1 MQSATNLINPLHHVH
16 LKNFH
21 QYVRA
26 RGGTL
31 CAGVKDHNGKFY
43 VIGDRGMMTTELQ
56 ELSTQDRR
64 KSREWIPTE
73 KPLPKLPMPLS
84 ELLKVD
90 NRNKLRQCT
99 SALVCHFLED
109 DQHLGKVYSYL

>member
-16 LKNFH
+16 FKNFH

-31 CAGVKDHNGKFY
+31 CAGVKDRNGKFY
-43 VIGDRGMMTTELQ
+43 VIGDRGMMTGELQ
-56 ELSTQDRR
+56 DMANKDRR
-64 KSREWIPTE
+64 ESRELIPKE

-84 ELLKVD
+84 ELLRVD
-90 NRNKLRQCT
+90 NRNKRRQCA
-99 SALVCHFLED
+99 SALVQHFLEEG
-109 DQHLGKVYSYL
+109 QHLGKVE